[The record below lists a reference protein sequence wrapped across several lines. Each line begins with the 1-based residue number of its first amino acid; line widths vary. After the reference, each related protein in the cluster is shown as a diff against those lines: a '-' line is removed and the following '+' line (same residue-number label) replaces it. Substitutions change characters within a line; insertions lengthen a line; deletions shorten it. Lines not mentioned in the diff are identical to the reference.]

1 MSQNGETHFK
11 KLAVIVSAHFG
22 TLFVQPIH
30 ATSLFL
36 FPLKTSRGIER
47 DQWHKNG
54 LKREE
59 IFRIFPMNIQP
70 K

>member
-36 FPLKTSRGIER
+36 FPPENIKGYR
-47 DQWHKNG
+47 
-54 LKREE
+54 KR
-59 IFRIFPMNIQP
+59 PVA
-70 K
+70 